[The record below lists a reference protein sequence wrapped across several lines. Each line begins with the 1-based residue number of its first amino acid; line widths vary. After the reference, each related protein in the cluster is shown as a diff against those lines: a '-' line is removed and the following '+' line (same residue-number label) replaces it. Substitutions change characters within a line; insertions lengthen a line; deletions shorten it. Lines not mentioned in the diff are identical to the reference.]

1 MKHIKEFAKFNENVS
16 GGGDGRFDVKT
27 DEMIDIFQK
36 LNDDD
41 YEKIIDYFSQDWDS
55 YEMIEELKSKLYSA
69 CPKELMDK
77 IDKKYDY

>member
-1 MKHIKEFAKFNENVS
+1 
-16 GGGDGRFDVKT
+16 
-27 DEMIDIFQK
+27 MIDIFQK